1 MIRQRM
7 SVTGAIPTVARDFVR
22 FADPTSGEDDCFS
35 LENFEM
41 AALPIV
47 SKRANNAIPI
57 LEQRDDA
64 PLHVHI
70 DPLMYAVILQ
80 RPNHFQAGTI
90 PYMGKSW
97 ILMAAKIPL
106 ENTTVPRAIEHCA
119 PSLELTHTSR
129 RFPRVQLG
137 HAPVVHVL
145 TAAHRIGEMHL
156 PVVAIVNVGQCRCD
170 ASFRHH
176 GVRFTEKTFANHAD
190 RNASRGSLDR
200 RAQPSA
206 AGTDDQ
212 YVVLESFVLGHGN
225 R

>member
-1 MIRQRM
+1 M

-80 RPNHFQAGTI
+80 RSNHFQAGTI
-90 PYMGKSW
+90 AYMRKPR
-97 ILMAAKIPL
+97 IFMTAKVPL
-106 ENTTVPRAIEHCA
+106 ENAAIPRAVEHCA
-119 PSLELTHTSR
+119 PRLELSHPR
-129 RFPRVQLG
+129 GRFLRVQFG
-137 HAPVVHVL
+137 HAPVIHVL
-145 TAAHRIGEMHL
+145 TAAHRIGKMYL
-156 PVVAIVNVGQCRCD
+156 PIVAIINVGQRRSD
-170 ASFRHH
+170 PAFRHH
-176 GVRFTEKTFANHAD
+176 GVRLAQKTLANHAD
-190 RNASRGSLDR
+190 RNAGRGRLDR
-200 RAQPSA
+200 RTQSSA
-206 AGTDDQ
+206 TGTDNQ
-212 YVVLESFVLGHGN
+212 HVVLVCFVLGHGN